1 MGVASIF
8 APALCQAPTPAYII
22 TTIAGDNIGGYT
34 ADAVA
39 ATTSELSSPYGIA
52 LDASGNLYIA
62 DQINHRIRKVTN
74 GIISTVAGNG
84 TAGFLGDAAAA
95 TSAEFY
101 VPCGVAVDS
110 SGNLYIADTLNFVVR
125 KVSGTTITTY
135 AGSYSLGGGG
145 GGDHGLAIN
154 AQLAYPTG
162 LALDAAGNLYI
173 ADTANSRI
181 QIGRAHV

>member
-84 TAGFLGDAAAA
+84 TAGFLGGAAAA
-95 TSAEFY
+95 TSAQVY
-101 VPCGVAVDS
+101 NTSGGAGGS
-110 SGNLYIADTLNFVVR
+110 SGTLSLPGTGKRVV
-125 KVSGTTITTY
+125 
-135 AGSYSLGGGG
+135 
-145 GGDHGLAIN
+145 
-154 AQLAYPTG
+154 P
-162 LALDAAGNLYI
+162 
-173 ADTANSRI
+173 
-181 QIGRAHV
+181 